1 MTERFVNPE
10 RPECVLV
17 RTHDPEVLPVAVDA
31 QHVAELACVDQLLQ
45 LPHAGVV
52 EQQMAGH
59 EDEVARGRDG
69 DELVDLRCAHRWRLL
84 DEHVLAGLERLL
96 GKRVVRW
103 HRCRNHNALHVRVGE
118 HRLVGVGDLG
128 AG

>member
-1 MTERFVNPE
+1 M
-10 RPECVLV
+10 
-17 RTHDPEVLPVAVDA
+17 RTRSRAVAN
-31 QHVAELACVDQLLQ
+31 
-45 LPHAGVV
+45 
-52 EQQMAGH
+52 
-59 EDEVARGRDG
+59 G

-128 AG
+128 AGVARCERRAQLLVEVAEPRQRAELREVARQFGPQ